1 MIEIVPFKP
10 EHLELFEG
18 KKGDEL
24 MPPGLDYQTLFTV
37 FADRGAMFSGIVD
50 DRVVAIAGLI
60 GLWDGVGE
68 VFATFTEEGTHY
80 MKSIHRKSKEVI
92 ETALKD
98 GFWRI
103 QTNVKAGFEK
113 GIRWVEGLG
122 FHSEGPMERY
132 APDGSN
138 MIRYSIVRRD

>member
-1 MIEIVPFKP
+1 MIEIVPFKE
-10 EHLELFEG
+10 EHLERFDG

-24 MPPGLDYQTLFTV
+24 MPPGFDYQTIFTL

-50 DRVVAIAGLI
+50 GRVVAIAGLI
-60 GLWDGVGE
+60 GLWNGVGE

-92 ETALKD
+92 EIALNN

-103 QTNVKAGFEK
+103 QTKVKAGFEK

-122 FHSEGPMERY
+122 LHSEGVMERY
-132 APDGSN
+132 APDGSD
-138 MIRYSIVRRD
+138 MIGYAIVRRD